1 MSAASR
7 PVGRPVV
14 FTRADIVAAGCKIGL
29 QGLRISAVAAALGV
43 SAAALYR
50 HIDGRWELERLVGE
64 ELLSRLRI
72 ADNPEHDTTEHLVS
86 FAVALRAFVTA
97 HPGLASYMLVLFPRG
112 ESSAQLIRDQ
122 VDALGRRGY
131 PVEVAVTIAGCVARV
146 ALSLVAADEQR
157 SAANDGADFLAE
169 NEKAHDV
176 LTAQGAIGPAYERRW
191 MLTDDEYFAMLI
203 ATAVRGFVAAAPPGA
218 PVDEVMAALRNHG
231 TS

>member
-14 FTRADIVAAGCKIGL
+14 FTRADIVAAGCEIGL
-29 QGLRISAVAAALGV
+29 QDLRISAVAGALGV
-43 SAAALYR
+43 SPAALYR
-50 HIDGRWELERLVGE
+50 HIEGRWELERLVGE

-72 ADNPEHDTTEHLVS
+72 ADNPEHGTTEHLVS

-112 ESSAQLIRDQ
+112 ESSARLIRAQ

-131 PVEVAVTIAGCVARV
+131 SVEVAVTLAGCIARV
-146 ALSLVAADEQR
+146 TLSLVAAEEQR
-157 SAANDGADFLAE
+157 RAANDGADFLSESE
-169 NEKAHDV
+169 NAHDV

-203 ATAVRGFVAAAPPGA
+203 STAVRGFVAAAPPER
-218 PVDEVMAALRNHG
+218 PVDEVMAALRDHG
-231 TS
+231 PS